1 MTATPQ
7 KLKIALVDMNDGHPN
22 QAIRSFKT
30 LIRGLFERA
39 RLENPDLEAE
49 LIHVQPRNLE
59 EVPPDDCDLYV
70 CSGGPD
76 SPVDGFEEKWC
87 PAIRKFFDGVHG
99 KWQSGREDAPGA
111 LAICYSFEMAT
122 MHFGVAEMAPR
133 EKRFGIMPAYT
144 TAAGEESNLLGA
156 FGERLFAWEHRY
168 WNAVNLDEAR
178 LKELGGAV
186 YARESR
192 DGVSKGEGLTSFRF
206 TEGIE
211 GTIFHPEADRAGALH
226 WIQKPEQAEAVI
238 EAYGKTTYDRM
249 LKTLDDPNRLAR
261 TYALLIPNWL
271 NTSFNRLAPHRS
283 WNEIPPVDYG
293 VSMQAFAE
301 AG

>member
-1 MTATPQ
+1 MTTTTVP
-7 KLKIALVDMNDGHPN
+7 LKVALIDMNNGHPN

-39 RLENPDLEAE
+39 QERNVDLAAE
-49 LIHVQPRNLE
+49 LVHVQPRNLG
-59 EVPPDDCDLYV
+59 EVPPNDCDLYL

-76 SPVDGFEEKWC
+76 SPVDGFQESWC
-87 PAIRKFFDGVHG
+87 PSIRNFLDGVHDD
-99 KWQSGREDAPGA
+99 WQSGREDAAGV
-111 LAICYSFEMAT
+111 LAICYSFEMTT
-122 MHFGVAEMAPR
+122 MHFGVAEMTPR

-144 TAAGEESNLLGA
+144 TEAGANSDLLGA
-156 FGERLFAWEHRY
+156 FGDRLFAWEHRY
-168 WNAVNLDEAR
+168 WNAVNVDEER
-178 LKELGGAV
+178 LRELGGAI
-186 YARESR
+186 YAQESR

-206 TEGIE
+206 TQGVE

-238 EAYGKTTYDRM
+238 EAYGKTTYNRM

-271 NTSFNRLAPHRS
+271 NTSFNRLAPHRGWKS
-283 WNEIPPVDYG
+283 IPPVDYD
-293 VSMQAFAE
+293 VSLRAFAK